1 MDALRADR
9 VSLLLARQLPGAIR
23 AYYKQV
29 DESTEEQLP
38 ADRVVRIEQLEPL
51 GLAIQMYCVFLRA
64 LECDQPDVDRI
75 VSAAW
80 RTLELTPEVR
90 QDVVTQARDLFRRMR
105 EFPAFHANATAEEM
119 VMERCGSIQPLMAQ
133 APELRDYV
141 RSVSACFDRLQQFV
155 IV

>member
-1 MDALRADR
+1 MDSLRADR
-9 VSLLLARQLPGAIR
+9 VSLLLARQLPAAIR

-38 ADRVVRIEQLEPL
+38 ADHVVRVEQLEPL

-64 LECDQPDVDRI
+64 LECDQPGADRLI
-75 VSAAW
+75 DAAW
-80 RTLELTPEVR
+80 RTLDLTPEVR
-90 QDVVTQARDLFRRMR
+90 HDVVAQARELFRRMR
-105 EFPAFHANATAEEM
+105 DYPVFHANATAEEM
-119 VMERCGSIQPLMAQ
+119 VMERCASIQPLIAR

-141 RSVSACFDRLQQFV
+141 RTVSLCFDRLQQFA